1 MGLEIELQD
10 ERGGPLESISDRQ
23 NLLGRLLPP
32 NSDESCLLVASIDPY
47 GDTVFNRI
55 QMERFLREWRVVSA
69 KAQSPGE
76 RTLVAAIESMAVR
89 CNNSVHLYLKFIG
102 D

>member
-1 MGLEIELQD
+1 MGLDIELQD
-10 ERGGPLESISDRQ
+10 ERGGPLESISDPQ

-69 KAQSPGE
+69 KAQKNAPNN
-76 RTLVAAIESMAVR
+76 RAVR
-89 CNNSVHLYLKFIG
+89 ASHPFESRPAHQSRFLES
-102 D
+102 